1 MVGEKSSVYFM
12 RSCRTRRCSFGIR
25 EPEQREIR
33 RKALVQTIDL
43 APTLLSYFGV
53 PIPRTADM
61 QGHDLQTVLQQD
73 IPVRG
78 LALRCSACSARMS
91 A

>member
-1 MVGEKSSVYFM
+1 MVGENRPLFYEELSHTPLFIWDP
-12 RSCRTRRCSFGIR
+12 RTGAAG
-25 EPEQREIR
+25 ER

-53 PIPRTADM
+53 PIPPDM

-73 IPVRG
+73 IPVRDA
-78 LALRCSACSARMS
+78 ALLACSARMS